1 MLERI
6 QLHEKLRVLNRLT
19 LFLLTTAALSTLH
32 AATLPYGSEVEVRLL
47 HKVGSRISH
56 PGDRVEVSVITPVFD
71 RDTQVL
77 AAGSTV
83 SGTVE
88 RTDRLGLGLRHATAR
103 LDLRF
108 TELHLADGTTFPID
122 ARVASVET
130 ARESVR
136 GDGAIIG
143 INPTA
148 NFSSGVSVL
157 FTLCNLAEREFRLP
171 ILGFK
176 FLAARSPD
184 PEIAFPAGTEM
195 VLRVVGNVDLRS
207 PNQPEPV
214 PMLPAAQIAD
224 VQNILAALPA
234 QQTNRGPDH
243 PSDLIN
249 ILIIGGKDQ
258 VNRTFNAAGWSMPET
273 HGVLALYHI
282 FHCAVERKSYSGL
295 PMSDLKLN
303 GYSPDASFEKS
314 LDTFAKRHHIRL
326 WRDARSGAWLGAATE
341 DVSYKIYK
349 AHLTHA
355 TDRRIDNERA
365 KIVNDLAFTGCI
377 DKGALIP
384 RASLKPVQ
392 ESGSS
397 IVTDGDIAV
406 LQLNG
411 CETPRMVPTDPQSA
425 RPVRA
430 IRAVIAVG
438 VDIARSN
445 PVSVAIGLAKSLG
458 DNSNI
463 KANERLQAS
472 RIYIRPSAVASAS
485 TTTANGSLAVR

>member
-1 MLERI
+1 LFVLAGLAI
-6 QLHEKLRVLNRLT
+6 WPLR
-19 LFLLTTAALSTLH
+19 

-47 HKVGSRISH
+47 HKVGSRVSH
-56 PGDRVEVSVITPVFD
+56 VGDAVQASVVTPVFD
-71 RDTQVL
+71 HDSL
-77 AAGSTV
+77 LIPAGAV
-83 SGTVE
+83 VMGTVQH
-88 RTDRLGLGLRHATAR
+88 TDRLGMGFRHATAR
-103 LDLRF
+103 LDLQF
-108 TELHLADGTTFPID
+108 TQLRLPDGAIVPID

-136 GDGAIIG
+136 TDGAIIG

-148 NFSSGVSVL
+148 NFSTGVSAL

-195 VLRVVGNVDLRS
+195 VLRVIGNADLRT
-207 PNQPEPV
+207 PATQPGV

-224 VQNILAALPA
+224 VQNILSNLPA
-234 QQTNRGPDH
+234 QQTDRGHNR
-243 PSDLIN
+243 PSDLVN
-249 ILIIGGKDQ
+249 ILIIG
-258 VNRTFNAAGWSMPET
+258 NRDEVYRSFTAAGWSVPET
-273 HGVLALYHI
+273 HGILAFYHM
-282 FHCAVERKSYSGL
+282 FHCAVERKSSSGL

-326 WRDARSGAWLGAATE
+326 WRDAQSGAWLGAATE
-341 DVSYKIYK
+341 DVSYKLYK

-377 DKGALIP
+377 DRGALIP
-384 RASLKPVQ
+384 RNSLKPAQ

-411 CETPRMVPTDPQSA
+411 CDAPRTMPSDPPKA
-425 RPVRA
+425 RPVR
-430 IRAVIAVG
+430 IVSAVVAVG

-445 PVSVAIGLAKSLG
+445 PITVAVGLTKSLL
-458 DNSNI
+458 DNS
-463 KANERLQAS
+463 KMQANERIQAT
-472 RIYIRPSAVASAS
+472 RIYTRPSAVASAS
-485 TTTANGSLAVR
+485 TTIPNGSLAAR